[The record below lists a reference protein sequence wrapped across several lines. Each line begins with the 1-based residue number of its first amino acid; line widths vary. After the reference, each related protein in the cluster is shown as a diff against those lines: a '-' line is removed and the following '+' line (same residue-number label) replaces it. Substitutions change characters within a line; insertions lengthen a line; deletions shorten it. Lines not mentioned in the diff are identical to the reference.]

1 MSSML
6 FTLIGDSNAVDNMT
20 SFNTASREVMRGAQV
35 IPSPGLSKLSEA
47 FQAIRFVVRLPR

>member
-1 MSSML
+1 ML

-47 FQAIRFVVRLPR
+47 FQAIRFVVKLPL